1 MDDEVFTI
9 VEVSDQD
16 MNWEEFFKEK
26 ISEDEIKRGQEV
38 LGIARGAFK
47 ELGDNDVP
55 GAIEIAVND
64 LDAIIGK
71 GWTDYLKSVL
81 MTLIIDWQNS
91 HADDME
97 DAKDI
102 FYPEDLLK
110 SVYILTRRVRDQQTT
125 IDNLVYALEHLKKN
139 DIKE

>member
-9 VEVSDQD
+9 VEVSDQN

-26 ISEDEIKRGQEV
+26 ISDNEIKRGQEV

-47 ELGDNDVP
+47 ELGDNEVP
-55 GAIEIAVND
+55 QAVEIAVND
-64 LDAIIGK
+64 LDAIIGE

-81 MTLIIDWQNS
+81 MTLMIDWQDS
-91 HADDME
+91 HADDTE
-97 DAKDI
+97 DTKDI

-110 SVYILTRRVRDQQTT
+110 SVYILTRKVYDQQTT
-125 IDNLVYALEHLKKN
+125 IKNLMYVLEHLKKN

>member
-55 GAIEIAVND
+55 EAIEIAVND

-91 HADDME
+91 HADDTE

-125 IDNLVYALEHLKKN
+125 IDNLVYALEHLKRN

>member
-55 GAIEIAVND
+55 EAIEIAVND

-91 HADDME
+91 HAVDTE
-97 DAKDI
+97 DTKDI

-125 IDNLVYALEHLKKN
+125 IDNLVYALEHLKRN